1 MRRLIKVSFQPIY
14 RTIEENLNMLV
25 MSDFF
30 HVGLFIDCALQQF
43 VEMHPHTGKNNVV
56 GPLSH
61 RHLVL
66 FIEEYG
72 DYLTT
77 TGHARV
83 DDLINEVSK
92 CPLEI
97 SAILNLIYHFFLN
110 ETNYSWVDL
119 TTITD
124 FNSSGFLY
132 AVVLDDDK

>member
-14 RTIEENLNMLV
+14 RTIEENLQMLV

-30 HVGLFIDCALQQF
+30 HVGLFIDCVLQQF
-43 VEMHPHTGKNNVV
+43 VEMHPQTGKNNVV

-61 RHLVL
+61 RHLVM

-83 DDLINEVSK
+83 DDLVNEVSK

>member
-14 RTIEENLNMLV
+14 RTIEENLQMLV

-30 HVGLFIDCALQQF
+30 HVGLFIDCVLQQF
-43 VEMHPHTGKNNVV
+43 VEMHPRTGKNNVV

-61 RHLVL
+61 RHLVM

-83 DDLINEVSK
+83 DDLVNEVSK

-124 FNSSGFLY
+124 FNSTGFLY